1 LAQIAQEPFC
11 SADAIN
17 DGLERHRNAEAA
29 FQAMKLE
36 PRTDIDVITAQ
47 TQGADVLQDIVVADP
62 KMRQVIEFA
71 RKVAPLTAAVLITGE
86 TGSGKELIARL
97 IHQHSSRHNKS
108 WVDVNCA
115 ALPEHLVESELFG
128 YEKGA
133 FSGADSAKAG
143 LFEIANGGT
152 LFLDEI
158 GDLEAKVQVKLLR
171 VLDSVPYYRLGGNRK
186 VSVDVRILAATNRDL
201 QAAVRSGAFRRDL
214 YHRITEVQVQVPP
227 LRERPKDIAALAIHF
242 LQRFCPGTHFA
253 PEALELLSQCAWRGN
268 VRELHNLTLNLAIS
282 TSGPEVTV
290 HDVAAFLPVDA
301 AAEPM
306 HCASNAALDQLERQ
320 MIVQALEMTRGNQ
333 SLAAEHLGMPRRTL
347 CRKLNHYQIT
357 LGRRR
362 SSHKTATLPGVYHRT
377 ELNVPVSLTSNGGT
391 CFAAEARNLSVGGL
405 GLQDIQP
412 PLQAGQELAI
422 SFTLPGAGQRIEVRG
437 VVAWSQPNGMAGI
450 KFNGISESTSALLQ
464 TWIAS
469 NRELPPAD
477 AAEHAQLEELPTA
490 VARPSCA

>member
-1 LAQIAQEPFC
+1 MQ
-11 SADAIN
+11 
-17 DGLERHRNAEAA
+17 
-29 FQAMKLE
+29 
-36 PRTDIDVITAQ
+36 
-47 TQGADVLQDIVVADP
+47 
-62 KMRQVIEFA
+62 QVIQFA
-71 RKVAPLTAAVLITGE
+71 SKVAPLKAAVLIAGE

-97 IHQHSSRHNKS
+97 IHQHSSRCNKP

-158 GDLEAKVQVKLLR
+158 GDLEPKVQVKLLR
-171 VLDSVPYYRLGGNRK
+171 VLDSVPYYRLGGSRK

-227 LRERPKDIAALAIHF
+227 LRERPKDIVALAVHF

-253 PEALELLSQCAWRGN
+253 PQALDLLSHCAWPGN

-282 TSGPEVTV
+282 TLGPEVTAD
-290 HDVAAFLPVDA
+290 DVAACLPADA
-301 AAEPM
+301 ASEPT
-306 HCASNAALDQLERQ
+306 HCASSAALDQLERQ

-362 SSHKTATLPGVYHRT
+362 SSPKTATLPTVYHRT
-377 ELNVPVSLTSNGGT
+377 ELNVPVSLTSKRGSSFT
-391 CFAAEARNLSVGGL
+391 AEARNLSVGGL
-405 GLQDIQP
+405 GLQDIRP
-412 PLQAGQELAI
+412 PLQAGEELI
-422 SFTLPGAGQRIEVRG
+422 IRFTLPGAGQRIEVRG

-450 KFNGISESTSALLQ
+450 KFDGLSESTAALLQ
-464 TWIAS
+464 SWIAS
-469 NRELPPAD
+469 NRELFPD
-477 AAEHAQLEELPTA
+477 DGAEHAQLEGLPAAA
-490 VARPSCA
+490 VRPSCA

>member
-1 LAQIAQEPFC
+1 
-11 SADAIN
+11 
-17 DGLERHRNAEAA
+17 
-29 FQAMKLE
+29 M
-36 PRTDIDVITAQ
+36 ITAQ
-47 TQGADVLQDIVVADP
+47 TQCDEVLHDIVVADP
-62 KMRQVIEFA
+62 KMQQVIEFA
-71 RKVAPLTAAVLITGE
+71 SKVAPLKAAVLITGE

-97 IHQHSSRHNKS
+97 IHQHSSRPNKP

-143 LFEIANGGT
+143 LFEVANGGT

-158 GDLEAKVQVKLLR
+158 GDLEPKVQVKLLR

-227 LRERPKDIAALAIHF
+227 LRERPRDIAALAIHF
-242 LQRFCPGTHFA
+242 LQRFCPGAHFA
-253 PEALELLSQCAWRGN
+253 PQALDLLSHCAWPGN

-282 TSGPEVTV
+282 TSGAEVTAD
-290 HDVAAFLPVDA
+290 DVAACLPVEA
-301 AAEPM
+301 ISEPAN
-306 HCASNAALDQLERQ
+306 CASSAALNRLERQ
-320 MIVQALEMTRGNQ
+320 MIVEALEMTRGNQ

-362 SSHKTATLPGVYHRT
+362 SSQKTATLPTVFHRT
-377 ELNVPVSLTSNGGT
+377 ELNVPVSLTSNSGSSFT
-391 CFAAEARNLSVGGL
+391 AEARNLSVGGL
-405 GLQDIQP
+405 GLQDIRP
-412 PLQAGQELAI
+412 PLQAGEDLTI
-422 SFTLPGAGQRIEVRG
+422 SFTLPGGGQRIEVQG
-437 VVAWSQPNGMAGI
+437 AVAWSQPNGMAGI
-450 KFNGISESTSALLQ
+450 KFSSISESTAALLQ
-464 TWIAS
+464 SWVAS
-469 NRELPPAD
+469 NRELLPGD
-477 AAEHAQLEELPTA
+477 AAEHAKLEEVPNA
-490 VARPSCA
+490 VVRPSCA

>member
-1 LAQIAQEPFC
+1 
-11 SADAIN
+11 
-17 DGLERHRNAEAA
+17 
-29 FQAMKLE
+29 
-36 PRTDIDVITAQ
+36 VITAQ
-47 TQGADVLQDIVVADP
+47 TQGGDVLRDIVVADP
-62 KMRQVIEFA
+62 KMREVIEFA
-71 RKVAPLTAAVLITGE
+71 SKVAPLKAAVLITGE

-97 IHQHSSRHNKS
+97 IHQYSSRRSKP

-133 FSGADSAKAG
+133 FSGADSAKSG

-158 GDLEAKVQVKLLR
+158 GDLEPKVQVKLLR

-227 LRERPKDIAALAIHF
+227 LRERPGDIAALAVHF
-242 LQRFCPGTHFA
+242 LQRFCPGTHFT
-253 PEALELLSQCAWRGN
+253 PEALELLSHGAWPGN

-282 TSGPEVTV
+282 TSSPEVTAD
-290 HDVAAFLPVDA
+290 DVAACLPAEA
-301 AAEPM
+301 ASEPM
-306 HCASNAALDQLERQ
+306 CCASSAALNQLERQ
-320 MIVQALEMTRGNQ
+320 MIVQALEVTRGNQ
-333 SLAAEHLGMPRRTL
+333 SMAAEHLGMPRRTL

-362 SSHKTATLPGVYHRT
+362 SSQKAATLPTVYYRT
-377 ELNVPVSLTSNGGT
+377 ELKVPVSLTSNSGT
-391 CFAAEARNLSVGGL
+391 SHTAEARNLSVGGL
-405 GLQDIQP
+405 GLQDIRP
-412 PLQAGQELAI
+412 PLQAGKELTI
-422 SFTLPGAGQRIEVRG
+422 GFTLPGVGQRIEVHG
-437 VVAWSQPNGMAGI
+437 AVAWSQPNGTAGI
-450 KFNGISESTSALLQ
+450 KFNGISESTAALLQ

-477 AAEHAQLEELPTA
+477 AEHTPLEELPAAA
-490 VARPSCA
+490 VRPSCA

>member
-1 LAQIAQEPFC
+1 
-11 SADAIN
+11 
-17 DGLERHRNAEAA
+17 
-29 FQAMKLE
+29 
-36 PRTDIDVITAQ
+36 VITAQ
-47 TQGADVLQDIVVADP
+47 TQGEDVLRDIIVADP

-97 IHQHSSRHNKS
+97 IHQHSNRRSKP

-158 GDLEAKVQVKLLR
+158 GDLDPKVQVKLLR

-201 QAAVRSGAFRRDL
+201 QEAVRSGAFRRDL

-227 LRERPKDIAALAIHF
+227 LRERPGDIAALAIHF
-242 LQRFCPGTHFA
+242 LQRFCPGTRFA

-282 TSGPEVTV
+282 TSGPEVTAA
-290 HDVAAFLPVDA
+290 DVAACLPAEA
-301 AAEPM
+301 ASEPT
-306 HCASNAALDQLERQ
+306 HCGSSAALNQLERQ

-333 SLAAEHLGMPRRTL
+333 SLAAKHLGMPRRTL

-362 SSHKTATLPGVYHRT
+362 SSQKTATLPTVYHRT
-377 ELNVPVSLTSNGGT
+377 ELNVPVSLTSSRGSSFT
-391 CFAAEARNLSVGGL
+391 AEARNLSVGGL

-412 PLQAGQELAI
+412 PLQAGEELNINFA
-422 SFTLPGAGQRIEVRG
+422 LPGVDQRIDVQG
-437 VVAWSQPNGMAGI
+437 VVVWSQPNGMAGI

-477 AAEHAQLEELPTA
+477 AVEHAQFEEVPTA